1 MLFRKLST
9 RNIVHR
15 TSNIVHHYMKVLM
28 VCLGNI
34 CRSPLAEGVLKHKVK
49 KLGLD
54 WHVDSAGTSDWH
66 VGDLPDKRGIA
77 VAKKYGIDI
86 TDQRCRHFKYPDL
99 NNFDLILVMDKDN
112 YYNVIRLVKN
122 ETQRQKVQFIMNF
135 IEPNSNGIVP
145 DPYYDNSFE
154 VVYQLL
160 DKACDAVIEA
170 YT

>member
-1 MLFRKLST
+1 
-9 RNIVHR
+9 
-15 TSNIVHHYMKVLM
+15 MKVLM

-49 KLGLD
+49 QLGLN
-54 WHVDSAGTSDWH
+54 WVVDSAGTSDWH

-77 VAKKYGIDI
+77 IAKKYGIDL
-86 TDQRCRHFKYPDL
+86 TDQRCRHFKYTDF
-99 NNFDLILVMDKDN
+99 NDFDLILVMDKDN

-135 IEPNSNGIVP
+135 LEPNSNAIVP
-145 DPYYDNSFE
+145 DPYYDNSFD

-160 DKACDAVIEA
+160 DKACDAVIA
-170 YT
+170 AHK